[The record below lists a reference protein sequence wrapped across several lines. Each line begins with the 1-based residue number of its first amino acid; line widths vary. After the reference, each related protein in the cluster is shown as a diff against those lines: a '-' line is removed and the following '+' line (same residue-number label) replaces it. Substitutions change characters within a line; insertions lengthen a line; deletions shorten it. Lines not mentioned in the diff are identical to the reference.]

1 MEQYRKLLKRR
12 IYLFTALIFLSVFLL
27 MGSILGLFETNGG
40 GDFVG
45 GLLEGFQSGL
55 ITGLMAIFVF
65 FIVRYAAVLRD
76 DKKLKE
82 QYNREN
88 DERRKTI
95 KEKSGGNAMLAS
107 TIIILFA
114 GIISGYFNQTVFF
127 TLTGCG
133 IFQLVLSSV
142 LKAYYT
148 IKY

>member
-27 MGSILGLFETNGG
+27 MGGILGLFETNGG

-45 GLLEGFQSGL
+45 GLLEGFQSGQ

-82 QYNREN
+82 QYKREN

-127 TLTGCG
+127 SLTGCG
-133 IFQLVLSSV
+133 IFHWF
-142 LKAYYT
+142 
-148 IKY
+148 

>member
-27 MGSILGLFETNGG
+27 MGGILGLFETNGG

-45 GLLEGFQSGL
+45 GLLEGFQSGQ

-82 QYNREN
+82 QYKREN

-127 TLTGCG
+127 ALTGCG
-133 IFQLVLSSV
+133 IFQLVLSSI